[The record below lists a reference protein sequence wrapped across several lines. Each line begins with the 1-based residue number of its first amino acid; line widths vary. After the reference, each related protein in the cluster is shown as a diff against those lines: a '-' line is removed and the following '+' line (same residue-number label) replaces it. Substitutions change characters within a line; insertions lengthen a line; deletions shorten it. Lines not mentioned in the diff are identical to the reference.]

1 MNTETIDRPNLPEA
15 APIENSVASLDQIA
29 AKMAAMRNQ
38 TADTKQTE
46 TGSSGAATLEA
57 PVAPDGVEVPE
68 DNNTTSIEPEVA
80 ETSDT
85 DVEPTAEAADAPEQ
99 VSTDSTAADVI
110 DFLEFA
116 EQNPDA
122 KFKFKRNGKE
132 IMIDAKKA
140 AAILGQ
146 GGAIHEEAR
155 QLKIERADFDEY
167 VKEQRAKQDGLI
179 LAMEFTVKPQL
190 QRAYDEILRTQQYQ
204 TVFQQQLSQTQD
216 PAQQAKIQAS
226 MQQNERYI
234 AQQSEVVRQLKPNLD
249 QFYDIRREQVR
260 EVIENSRKAFKDKE
274 LRNEYV
280 FKEIRDKVAKD
291 WDGAH
296 RQLVP
301 GVDNID
307 LISSD
312 EHLLSLIRDGLKYRD
327 KPASKSAGGSIAAL
341 TTKRGT
347 QLNAKSGD
355 EDIGRLREQA
365 KSGDKKAADN
375 LLVAQLSRLRAARTG
390 R

>member
-38 TADTKQTE
+38 NADTKQTE
-46 TGSSGAATLEA
+46 TGSSGAATTEA

-80 ETSDT
+80 DASDT
-85 DVEPTAEAADAPEQ
+85 DVEPTLEAEDAPEQ

-132 IMIDAKKA
+132 VMIDAKKA

-167 VKEQRAKQDGLI
+167 LKEQRAKQDGLI

>member
-38 TADTKQTE
+38 NADTKQTE
-46 TGSSGAATLEA
+46 TGSSGAATTEA

-85 DVEPTAEAADAPEQ
+85 DVEPTAEAEDAPEQ

-132 IMIDAKKA
+132 VMIDAKKA

-167 VKEQRAKQDGLI
+167 LKEQRAKQDGLI

-347 QLNAKSGD
+347 QLTAKSGD

>member
-29 AKMAAMRNQ
+29 AKMAAMRNHV
-38 TADTKQTE
+38 ADTKQTE
-46 TGSSGAATLEA
+46 TGSSEVANSDA

-80 ETSDT
+80 DASDT
-85 DVEPTAEAADAPEQ
+85 DVEPTAETEDAPEQ

-167 VKEQRAKQDGLI
+167 LKEQRAKQDGLI

-291 WDGAH
+291 WNGAH
-296 RQLVP
+296 GQLVP

-355 EDIGRLREQA
+355 DDIGRLREQA

>member
-15 APIENSVASLDQIA
+15 APIENSVVSLDQIA

-38 TADTKQTE
+38 NADTKQTE
-46 TGSSGAATLEA
+46 TGSSGAATTEA

-80 ETSDT
+80 DASDT
-85 DVEPTAEAADAPEQ
+85 DVEPTLEAEDAPEQ

-132 IMIDAKKA
+132 VMIDAKKA

-167 VKEQRAKQDGLI
+167 LKEQRAKQDGLI